1 MIVVTGPGRGGTSFI
16 SRLYTELGFDTG
28 GEWFDSTNSGGE
40 HPDVVRANGAILQD
54 LRVSVMASKE
64 AGERIRRDAPE
75 LVGDA
80 PRTAAARMLSRLR
93 SARDAAALWMLD
105 RGAEQLELV
114 RWERY
119 DEVIARHGPG
129 LVELA
134 KAHDVVKDPRFCW
147 TLDAWARAGAPI
159 EHVVFCVRNVDAM
172 VESRI
177 KAGHILFRSRGAA
190 KNSFVYGMGLCLAAL
205 HDHRIPYDIV
215 QFPDFLD
222 DPGRLYET
230 MRYPRPVDRAAFDAA
245 FAKLA
250 RPDLVHDRR

>member
-16 SRLYTELGFDTG
+16 SRLYTALGFDTG
-28 GEWFDSTNSGGE
+28 GEWFESTNSGGE
-40 HPDVVRANGAILQD
+40 HPDVVRANGAIIQD
-54 LRVSVMASKE
+54 LRLSVMASKE
-64 AGERIRRDAPE
+64 AGERVRRDAPD

-80 PRTAAARMLSRLR
+80 PSSRLLSRLR
-93 SARDAAALWMLD
+93 SARDAAALWMLG

-114 RWERY
+114 PWERY
-119 DEVIARHGPG
+119 DAVAASHAPRLLEI
-129 LVELA
+129 A

-159 EHVVFCVRNVDAM
+159 EHVLLCVRNVDAM

-177 KAGHILFRSRGAA
+177 KAGHILFKSRGTAR
-190 KNSFVYGMGLCLAAL
+190 NSFIYGIGLCLTAL
-205 HDHRIPYDIV
+205 HDHRIPYGII

-222 DPGRLYET
+222 DPARLYDT
-230 MRYPRPVDRAAFDAA
+230 MRFPRPIDRSAFDAA
-245 FAKLA
+245 FESLA